1 MKELKDSYCILAVS
15 DEYDMDKYVD
25 MVRFID
31 EYNFYHSPIGI
42 LKDKFSDINEGNVVV
57 SNNNETVMYNEEME
71 KEEFSRFLR
80 KYWLPAVMEL
90 NEKVLSAIYPKE
102 GPKGIILY
110 YDSSD
115 NKAKA
120 LEQAF
125 KEAAINLRSADYV
138 FAIAD
143 IKNSLSKLFANFYDV
158 ANNELPV
165 VELIEDASDQMAYR
179 PTEEITENGSKHFIE
194 NYEQGRLLN
203 KDKGPVYKIT
213 GSNFKSRVMDNNKD
227 VVVYFYKATFEDKD
241 KAVLEE
247 LAKELSHN
255 ENLLFGRPP
264 ITKVIELK
272 GDTSMN
278 IVEGDEGNL
287 YPIIRLYLSKDKSKV
302 FNFTAPFTKQGI
314 VEFIETNIPSAKSK
328 SKDDL

>member
-1 MKELKDSYCILAVS
+1 
-15 DEYDMDKYVD
+15 
-25 MVRFID
+25 
-31 EYNFYHSPIGI
+31 
-42 LKDKFSDINEGNVVV
+42 
-57 SNNNETVMYNEEME
+57 
-71 KEEFSRFLR
+71 
-80 KYWLPAVMEL
+80 MEL